1 MARHGRTEPRI
12 ETKPL
17 RKLTPET
24 SRGFE
29 VIEFAEQILH
39 VLLFPWQKRL
49 LVHLMELKPD
59 GTLRFRKALVIV
71 GRQNGKTLIAA
82 ILAAYWLWIDSVR
95 WPDVLP
101 PNKFVVVGA
110 AQKLDIAMKPWN
122 QVRSWGGPD
131 DVKIGISPERVPA
144 LQRETYPPRMVN
156 GEVALR
162 TRWGAQYLPRTFDGA
177 RGHSAARAILDEL
190 REHEDF
196 EAWAAIEKSTS
207 AQFDSLLVAFS
218 NAGTARSKILR
229 SVRDTAHAQVD
240 DPVAEWF
247 VAEWSALPEASLDD
261 PVAFEMSNPSVG
273 YHPGMTIEGLLK
285 SAENPADVGVE
296 RTEVLGQWVTSKVAP
311 HIDPPLWKGLEVP
324 VLDVRPKRGARTV
337 WGFDV
342 SVDRNMAWLAA
353 ATWLENGMPFAT
365 VRVKRAGA
373 AWILNELPRLAA
385 ESGFREVVIQERG
398 CPAMEWIE
406 PLEAAG
412 LHVHS
417 LPGAQFALSAGRL
430 KDHARNKD
438 LVLVEQPDIDLAI
451 EGAVATRYADN
462 LALSR
467 SGSLPVD
474 ISGVIAMA
482 EALYG
487 LEVLKAPDEPK
498 PAPPPPPQAGVLLGS
513 ESSGEYLVNLAN
525 VQF

>member
-1 MARHGRTEPRI
+1 MARKGRTEPRI
-12 ETKPL
+12 WTKPL
-17 RKLTPET
+17 RELTEET

-29 VIEFAEQILH
+29 VIEFAELVLH
-39 VLLFPWQKRL
+39 VLLFPWEKWL
-49 LVHLMELKPD
+49 LIHLLELKPD
-59 GTLRFRKALVIV
+59 GTLRFRKALIIV
-71 GRQNGKTLIAA
+71 GRQNGKTLVAS
-82 ILAAYWLWIDSVR
+82 ILAAYWLWIDSRR
-95 WPDVLP
+95 WQDLSPA
-101 PNKFVVVGA
+101 NKFVIIGA
-110 AQKLDIAMKPWN
+110 AQKLDIALKPWK
-122 QVRSWGGPD
+122 QVRAWGGPD
-131 DVKIGISPERVPA
+131 DLKIGISPERVPA
-144 LQRETYPPRMVN
+144 LQRETFPPRMVN
-156 GEVALR
+156 GEVELR
-162 TRWGAQYLPRTFDGA
+162 ARWGAMYLPRTFDGA
-177 RGHSAARAILDEL
+177 RGHSASRAILDEL
-190 REHEDF
+190 REHENF
-196 EAWAAIEKSTS
+196 EVWASIEKSTS
-207 AQFDSLLVAFS
+207 AQYDSLLVAFS
-218 NAGTARSKILR
+218 NAGTARSRILKN
-229 SVRDTAHAQVD
+229 VRESAHKQVD
-240 DPVAEWF
+240 DEDADWF
-247 VAEWSALPEASLDD
+247 VAEWSARPGMTLDD
-261 PVAFEMSNPSVG
+261 PVAFEMSNPSAG
-273 YHPGMTIEGLLK
+273 YLPGMTIEGLMQSAK
-285 SAENPADVGVE
+285 SAPDPGVE
-296 RTEVLGQWVTSKVAP
+296 RTEVLGQWITSQVTP
-311 HIDPPLWKGLEVP
+311 HIDPPSWKGLEVP

-430 KDHARNKD
+430 KDHARDKD